1 MFHQAPLKDLDP
13 WLFFYSL
20 QTCFGNTQF
29 YIGMRQVFFPSN
41 LFIKIM
47 RKNLTSIEK
56 HKIQEIL
63 KQIQNNSNSG
73 PFMDPVDF
81 V

>member
-1 MFHQAPLKDLDP
+1 
-13 WLFFYSL
+13 
-20 QTCFGNTQF
+20 
-29 YIGMRQVFFPSN
+29 
-41 LFIKIM
+41 M